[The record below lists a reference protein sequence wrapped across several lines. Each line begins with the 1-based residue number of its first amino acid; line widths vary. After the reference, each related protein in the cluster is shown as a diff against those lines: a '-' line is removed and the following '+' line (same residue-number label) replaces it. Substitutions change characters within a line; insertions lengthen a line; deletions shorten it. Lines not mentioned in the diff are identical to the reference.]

1 MRRILAITL
10 AAAALISLG
19 CYRLPVPSKDASATP
34 IDVAKPPHDMA
45 KSCKP
50 CGDTCTPS
58 IWGVCEDGCC
68 VCRPPDGGKCPA
80 L

>member
-1 MRRILAITL
+1 MRKLFLIAILLTGVG
-10 AAAALISLG
+10 LG
-19 CYRLPVPSKDASATP
+19 CYRLPPVGKDASATP
-34 IDVAKPPHDMA
+34 SDMA